1 MSIVGWVINM
11 LNRTVAL
18 EAEDKKSNL
27 RIFNKRLQVESSL
40 SNVTRAAIEWKNSH
54 WNFSI
59 FEFPF

>member
-1 MSIVGWVINM
+1 M
-11 LNRTVAL
+11 LNRTIVL

-27 RIFNKRLQVESSL
+27 RIFNKRLQVEPSL
-40 SNVTRAAIEWKNSH
+40 LNVTRAVIEWKNSH

>member
-1 MSIVGWVINM
+1 M

-27 RIFNKRLQVESSL
+27 RIFNKRLQVEPSL
-40 SNVTRAAIEWKNSH
+40 PNVTRAAIEWKNFH